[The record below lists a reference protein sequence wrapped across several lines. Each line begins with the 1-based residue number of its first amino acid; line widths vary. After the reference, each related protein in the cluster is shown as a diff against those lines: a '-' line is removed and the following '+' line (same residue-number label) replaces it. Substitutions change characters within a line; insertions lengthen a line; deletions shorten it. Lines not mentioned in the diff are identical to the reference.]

1 MKLQIFL
8 LLITNISF
16 AFDHTHETWS
26 KALKQNTKEVDG
38 QVLVNYK
45 KIKKHP
51 EQLLAYLDELESVTK
66 DVFAKFSKKQKLAF
80 WINAYNAYTIQLI
93 IKNYPIKS
101 IKDIGSI
108 FSSAW
113 SKDFINLL
121 GKKLSLDDIEHETI
135 RKKFK
140 EPRIHFAVNCASI
153 SCPSLLQE
161 AYNSEHLEAQLN
173 FSAKRFLTNKNKN
186 YYSKTEKAF
195 YLSKI
200 FKWYGADFNAKYK
213 GYVNFV
219 KKYLTAPNN
228 TPVEW
233 LDYDWTLNE
242 FKD

>member
-1 MKLQIFL
+1 MKIFICL
-8 LLITNISF
+8 LLISNITF

-26 KALKQNTKEVDG
+26 KTLKDNTKEVKG

-45 KIKKHP
+45 KLKKHP
-51 EQLLAYLDELESVTK
+51 EQLIAYTEQLEAVTK
-66 DVFAKFSKKQKLAF
+66 DEFSKFSKNQKLAF
-80 WINAYNAYTIQLI
+80 WINAYNAYTVQLI
-93 IKNYPIKS
+93 LKKYPVKS

-113 SKDFINLL
+113 SIEFITLL
-121 GKKLSLDDIEHETI
+121 GKKMTLDDIEHETI
-135 RKKFK
+135 RKNFK

-161 AYNSEHLEAQLN
+161 AFNAEHLESQLD
-173 FSAKRFLTNKNKN
+173 FSAKRFLTNKSKN
-186 YYSKTEKAF
+186 FYDKKEKAL

-213 GYVNFV
+213 GYVKFV
-219 KKYLTAPNN
+219 NKYLTAPKN

-242 FKD
+242 IKD